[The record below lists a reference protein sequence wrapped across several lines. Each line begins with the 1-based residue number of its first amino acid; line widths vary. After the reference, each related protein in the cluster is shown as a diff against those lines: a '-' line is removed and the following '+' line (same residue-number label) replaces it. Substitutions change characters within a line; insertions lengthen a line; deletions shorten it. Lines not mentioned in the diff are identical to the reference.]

1 MDNLRRLGGLAGI
14 ISGLATAWLTIGLA
28 VAFPAAGITLRGQN
42 DPNKY
47 LPFVAK
53 HTVLFWTTDVL
64 GGVVAALAA
73 AILMLALADRFDART
88 HDQAKMGMAFGLV
101 GALGLAVA
109 AFIRLMVA
117 GYLTAI
123 YGAAKLTAGVAFYA
137 ANSMTHAF
145 LALGAVALGLSA
157 LIYGGMMLKEA
168 GYTHVGYV
176 SVVAGTPLII
186 SGFVSGD
193 VLFWIA
199 SGLLTIWFFWTG
211 ALLWLETVSIEP
223 ARGARSTRIAQFKV
237 VGRRRERRAV

>member
-14 ISGLATAWLTIGLA
+14 VSGLATAWLTIGLT

-47 LPFVAK
+47 LPFIAK

-64 GGVVAALAA
+64 GGVLAALAA
-73 AILMLALADRFDART
+73 AILMLALADRFRAESDG
-88 HDQAKMGMAFGLV
+88 QAKIGLAMGLV
-101 GALGLAVA
+101 GALGLAIG
-109 AFIRLMVA
+109 AFIRLTSA
-117 GYLTAI
+117 AYLTAI

-137 ANSMTHAF
+137 VNSMAHAF

-157 LIYGGMMLKEA
+157 LIYGAMMLKNDS
-168 GYTHVGYV
+168 YTHAGYV

-186 SGFVSGD
+186 SAFIAGD
-193 VLFWIA
+193 VLYLIA
-199 SGLLTIWFFWTG
+199 SGLITIWFFWTG

-223 ARGARSTRIAQFKV
+223 VRGARNGRITQFKV